1 MVGVLAIFTSI
12 MNVSMGMERKS
23 KLRDE
28 DENVA
33 AMVVALKPLMPLM
46 LMQAKTNN

>member
-33 AMVVALKPLMPLM
+33 AMVVALKPLM

>member
-1 MVGVLAIFTSI
+1 MPAIFTSI
-12 MNVSMGMERKS
+12 MNESMGMETKS

-28 DENVA
+28 DENVG
-33 AMVVALKPLMPLM
+33 AMVVALTPLMPFM